1 MRHIRLAFLLVIVFT
16 AAGCGGGRPVAASPT
31 NVSTP
36 TPTAGATETPTPVAT
51 AAPTATTAAP
61 SGLLAMTLTDVRS
74 GESFNL
80 AQFEGKV
87 TIVQHM
93 AVW

>member
-1 MRHIRLAFLLVIVFT
+1 MRHIRIALLLMIVT
-16 AAGCGGGRPVAASPT
+16 AACGTGRPVAAPPT
-31 NVSTP
+31 NGSTP
-36 TPTAGATETPTPVAT
+36 TPSAIATATPTSPANASST
-51 AAPTATTAAP
+51 AATTAAP
-61 SGLLAMTLTDVRS
+61 SGLLAMMLTDVRS
-74 GESFNL
+74 GESFSL

>member
-1 MRHIRLAFLLVIVFT
+1 MRHIRIALLLMIVT
-16 AAGCGGGRPVAASPT
+16 AACSTGRPVAVPPT
-31 NVSTP
+31 NGSTP
-36 TPTAGATETPTPVAT
+36 TPGAIATVTPTSPAN
-51 AAPTATTAAP
+51 ASPAATTAAP
-61 SGLLAMTLTDVRS
+61 SGLLAMTFTDVGA
-74 GESFNL
+74 GESFSL